1 MIPLLLLEVT
11 ARYRINPAFV
21 KGVATRD
28 APDAEPGALEDTVQ
42 FYRLDRVLRACR
54 VVAAVITEKR
64 ADQQLVSTD
73 QHDEQPSCYRCQGI
87 HRSDVAGRI
96 WDRE

>member
-1 MIPLLLLEVT
+1 MILLLLLEIT

-42 FYRLDRVLRACR
+42 FNRLDRVLRTCR

-64 ADQQLVSTD
+64 ADQQLVATY
-73 QHDEQPSCYRCQGI
+73 QHDEQPSCQRCQGI
-87 HRSDVAGRI
+87 HRSDVTGRLCNL
-96 WDRE
+96 E